1 MGAAYIGCGHAATQ
15 RCRAHQCDQHR
26 SSRVIGLTGSDTV
39 QRLPHT
45 ASRLGCHRAA
55 RPQQAWGA
63 GHLQVVRAGR
73 QDGVPVLR
81 QLAAELADGPRRLG
95 QPLMHDHAVQV
106 ALHLCTQ
113 FESCCEWTQ
122 DISVP
127 LQTYIV
133 MYRRTCGQ
141 QKCTCTS
148 GAEGLAWFQIS
159 ALQDLPPLR
168 PTTASIP
175 IVEMSTRCWVQEA
188 HCERH
193 PTRLGMLRLQVRVY
207 LEERRAEACATC
219 AVTAAGC
226 RGSVHL
232 VVWRGDRQ
240 CKVPVATCTS
250 VSAYNKSRAAIAVF
264 CQITSTSPHGELS
277 CRIGMS
283 CIQILLLSSQACTGF
298 LLVTTCKEL
307 DCL

>member
-1 MGAAYIGCGHAATQ
+1 
-15 RCRAHQCDQHR
+15 
-26 SSRVIGLTGSDTV
+26 
-39 QRLPHT
+39 
-45 ASRLGCHRAA
+45 
-55 RPQQAWGA
+55 
-63 GHLQVVRAGR
+63 
-73 QDGVPVLR
+73 
-81 QLAAELADGPRRLG
+81 
-95 QPLMHDHAVQV
+95 MHDHAVQV

-113 FESCCEWTQ
+113 FQSCCEWTQ
-122 DISVP
+122 DVSVP
-127 LQTYIV
+127 LQICDV
-133 MYRRTCGQ
+133 
-141 QKCTCTS
+141 QKDMRPAESTCTS

-232 VVWRGDRQ
+232 VMWRGDRQ

-264 CQITSTSPHGELS
+264 CQIARTSSHGELS

-283 CIQILLLSSQACTGF
+283 CIQILLLFSQSCTGF
-298 LLVTTCKEL
+298 LLVTTCKGL